1 MKSLENTIDFDA
13 LLQKSTKEYEER
25 QAETKKRIDS
35 VRKEIDKWRY
45 PNNLKVVLSSKYR

>member
-13 LLQKSTKEYEER
+13 LLQKSTKEYEEC
-25 QAETKKRIDS
+25 QAETKKRIDV
-35 VRKEIDKWRY
+35 VRKEIDKWRH